1 VIDAAVDPRAAQE
14 LNDAEVIRHSL
25 REPESFAVLFERY
38 GRRIHEY
45 AARGLG
51 TQAAEDIAAGRPG
64 VAFARTN
71 DLGERTSIIL
81 DPTTCAYLGTREDV
95 ARAHTWKPQNGK
107 PFTTKPG
114 TVLS

>member
-1 VIDAAVDPRAAQE
+1 VTLRKAVRD
-14 LNDAEVIRHSL
+14 
-25 REPESFAVLFERY
+25 
-38 GRRIHEY
+38 
-45 AARGLG
+45 
-51 TQAAEDIAAGRPG
+51 AAGRPG

-81 DPTTCAYLGTREDV
+81 DPTTYAYLGTREDV

-114 TVLS
+114 TVLSWYAELTQEIVDTPGTRP